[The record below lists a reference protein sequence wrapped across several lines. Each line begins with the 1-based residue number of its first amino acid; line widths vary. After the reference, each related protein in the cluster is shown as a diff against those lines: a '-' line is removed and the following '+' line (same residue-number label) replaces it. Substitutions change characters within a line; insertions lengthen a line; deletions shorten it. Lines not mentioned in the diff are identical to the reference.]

1 MKQKIGYTIAALLA
15 VTILLGGCKK
25 DGFKKLSAN
34 DSTLTVSTLTTGLYD
49 YIAADNSGNV
59 YALHLNYGADTIY
72 KFDASGNKTLFYT
85 APTTTDHDTVVKH
98 TMACLSTDSLGNIY
112 TINYSGG
119 TYVPNVMKITSA
131 GSASTVYSN
140 ITPYGGL
147 QIQKI
152 AVDGNGYFYFSDGHG
167 IHTIFT
173 NGNSEL
179 VVTGVSTFAVDK
191 KGDIFYPTTNSSGQM
206 SITETFTGGGAS
218 VIIAGPGSTQTSVT
232 FNNVSSLATDKY
244 GDVFTGE
251 VSGTNIATIHLLK
264 YTAYNP
270 QKTGWQSVN
279 TIISSPFGHVDG
291 PVATAKIGVPFSMT
305 TDNNQSLYFSEVTG
319 TPADI
324 RNISF

>member
-1 MKQKIGYTIAALLA
+1 MKQKIIYTIASLLA
-15 VTILLGGCKK
+15 VTFFLGGCKK

-34 DSTLTVSTLTTGLYD
+34 DSTLTVSTLATGLYD
-49 YIAADNSGNV
+49 YIAADNSGNI
-59 YALHLNYGADTIY
+59 YALRLNLGADTIY
-72 KFDASGNKTLFYT
+72 KFDASGAKTFFYT
-85 APTTTDHDTVVKH
+85 APTTTDHDTTVKH
-98 TMACLSTDSLGNIY
+98 TMACLATDSLGNVY

-119 TYVPNVMKITSA
+119 TYIPNVMKITPS
-131 GSASTVYSN
+131 GSASIVYSS
-140 ITPYGGL
+140 ITAYGGL

-191 KGDIFYPTTNSSGQM
+191 KGDIFYPTTNSSGQI
-206 SITETFTGGGAS
+206 SINETFTGGASS

-232 FNNVSSLATDKY
+232 FNNVASLATDEY
-244 GDVFTGE
+244 GDIFTGE

-264 YTAYNP
+264 YTAYNS
-270 QKTGWQSVN
+270 QNTGWQSVT

-291 PVATAKIGVPFSMT
+291 PAATAKIGVPFSMV
-305 TDNNQSLYFSEVTG
+305 TDNNSLYFSEVTG

-324 RNISF
+324 RKISL